1 MRKKNS
7 NPLVLLILAMA
18 IGMFETSCR
27 QSRAA
32 SEASATQAPP
42 GEVWLTPQQVRDAKI
57 RVDTVGEQVVEDAI
71 VTSGTVTLDDQRTGH
86 VFSPVTGRVIKIFAQ
101 LGQRVKKGEPL
112 ALIES
117 PDIGNAVSDVHKAE
131 ADLISAQHD
140 LTRKKDL
147 FEQKAASA
155 ADVETSEDNWRKA
168 KAEIE
173 RARQKQFLLRT
184 GNVDTVTQT
193 YALPSPIDGEV
204 LLRNINPGIEV
215 QGQYSGGAGNTCLP
229 GITAN
234 AACGELFTIGEID
247 RVWVLGDLYE
257 IDMARVHVGTPAS
270 VTVLAYSDKVFQGR
284 VDWVSGSLDPNT
296 RTAKVRCTFENP
308 DKLLRPLMYS
318 TVRIAVDEKKGLAIP
333 RSALLHLGE
342 YKVVFIQ
349 VGEADGYER
358 FERVPV
364 DVDER
369 ESRAFLEVK
378 HGLDVGQKV
387 VVAGAELLSQRL

>member
-1 MRKKNS
+1 MKKTFAL
-7 NPLVLLILAMA
+7 PIGLLLPVMALGVL
-18 IGMFETSCR
+18 ETSCR

-32 SEASATQAPP
+32 SETGGVQAPP
-42 GEVWLTPQQVRDAKI
+42 GEVWLTPAQVHDAKI
-57 RVDTVGEQVVEDAI
+57 QVAPVGEQVIEDAI
-71 VTSGTVTLDDQRTGH
+71 LTSGTVTLDDQRTGH
-86 VFSPVTGRVIKIFAQ
+86 VFSPVTGRVVKIFAQ

-117 PDIGNAVSDVHKAE
+117 PDIGSAVSDVHKAE

-140 LTRKKDL
+140 LKRKKDL

-155 ADVETSEDNWRKA
+155 ADVETSEDNGRKA
-168 KAEIE
+168 KAELE
-173 RARQKQFLLRT
+173 RARQKQFLLHT
-184 GNVDTVTQT
+184 GNVDAVTQT

-215 QGQYSGGAGNTCLP
+215 QGQYSGGAGNNCLA
-229 GITAN
+229 GLTTI

-247 RVWVLGDLYE
+247 VVWVLGDLYE
-257 IDMARVHVGTPAS
+257 IDMARVHVGAPAS
-270 VTVLAYSDKVFQGR
+270 VTVLAYPGKVFQGK
-284 VDWVSGSLDPNT
+284 VDWVSGSLDANT
-296 RTAKVRCTFENP
+296 RTAKVRCTFDNP

-342 YKVVFIQ
+342 YKVVFAR
-349 VGEADGYER
+349 VGESDGYVR
-358 FERVPV
+358 FERLPV

-369 ESRAFLEVK
+369 ESSTWIEVK
-378 HGLDVGQKV
+378 HGLDPGKPV
-387 VVAGAELLSQRL
+387 VVSGGEFLSQRL